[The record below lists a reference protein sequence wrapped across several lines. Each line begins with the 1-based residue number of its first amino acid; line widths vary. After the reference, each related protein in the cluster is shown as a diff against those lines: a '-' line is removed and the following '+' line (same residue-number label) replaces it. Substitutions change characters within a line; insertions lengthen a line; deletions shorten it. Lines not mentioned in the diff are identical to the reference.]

1 MAQYKGA
8 ASEGT
13 RAMHIQKKREKEK
26 EQLELLKAKIVNVSR
41 SCQTT
46 SLHCIF
52 DMVIFR
58 KMPSNRIFTTNFRH
72 IMMLWKRS

>member
-26 EQLELLKAKIVNVSR
+26 EQLELMRAKIVNVSYW
-41 SCQTT
+41 
-46 SLHCIF
+46 
-52 DMVIFR
+52 
-58 KMPSNRIFTTNFRH
+58 P
-72 IMMLWKRS
+72 